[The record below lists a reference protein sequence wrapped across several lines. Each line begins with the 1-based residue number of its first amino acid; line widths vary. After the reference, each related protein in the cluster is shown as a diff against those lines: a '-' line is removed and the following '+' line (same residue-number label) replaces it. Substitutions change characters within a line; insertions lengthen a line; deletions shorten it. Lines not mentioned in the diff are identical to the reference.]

1 MPIFVLTILLFFV
14 GIAFLFFSAGQLGPD
29 EMTEENFKKLI
40 ITIAL
45 AAAFFLASMTLH
57 VIMT

>member
-1 MPIFVLTILLFFV
+1 MLIFVLTTLLFFV
-14 GIAFLFFSAGQLGPD
+14 GIAFLFFSAGQFDPD

-45 AAAFFLASMTLH
+45 AAAFFLASLTLH